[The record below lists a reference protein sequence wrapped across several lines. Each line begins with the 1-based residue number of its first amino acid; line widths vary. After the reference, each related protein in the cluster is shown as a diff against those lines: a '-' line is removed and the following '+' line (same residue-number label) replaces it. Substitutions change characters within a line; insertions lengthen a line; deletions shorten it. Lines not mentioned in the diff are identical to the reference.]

1 MGRRIDG
8 CLAIVFWLLTPP
20 AQWLMDWLVRRKRR
34 R

>member
-20 AQWLMDWLVRRKRR
+20 AQWLMDWLVRRKRHR
-34 R
+34 